1 LRELPEFWCNM
12 RGKTKT
18 CWCFAQSV
26 TAVFYCSLLCCSGSV
41 AAQTDGERAEA
52 ESRLEGVR
60 KEIGV
65 LQKSLKRSRAEHAN
79 EHARLREVDLQIQ
92 AANLEFRTLEKQRQS
107 HRGELAGLER
117 QRNDYL
123 FRLKQ
128 RHTQLAEQIRASYRL
143 DSQSRLKLILNQASP
158 AQLGRML
165 AYYDYINRA
174 QVSKISGLREAL
186 TTLDT
191 MQQSIDQE
199 LSRLEMVQTEQRA
212 VMDQLDQQHKQRS
225 TLLAAL
231 DERIDDEE
239 SRLRELERNQQDL
252 ETLLE
257 RLSDVLADIPADLGK
272 HLGIARQKGRIPM
285 PVTGPVRYAF
295 GQSRGGDLH
304 WQGWLIAAAAGSE
317 VSAVAYGRVAF
328 ADWLRGYGLLII
340 IDHGEGFM
348 SLYGNNESLL
358 HEAGDWVEPGE
369 IISVIGVRT
378 GNDQGLYFELRE
390 NGKSVD
396 PAAWLTR

>member
-1 LRELPEFWCNM
+1 M
-12 RGKTKT
+12 RGNTRA
-18 CWCFAQSV
+18 CWCFTQLV
-26 TAVFYCSLLCCSGSV
+26 IAVICYSALCCSGPV
-41 AAQTDGERAEA
+41 AAQTDGERTKA
-52 ESRLEGVR
+52 ESALEGVR
-60 KEIGV
+60 QEIGI
-65 LQKSLKRSRAEHAN
+65 LQKKLESSRAEHAN

-92 AANLEFRTLEKQRQS
+92 AASLEFRTLEKQRRS
-107 HRGELAGLER
+107 HLDELAGLER

-123 FRLKQ
+123 VRLEQ
-128 RHTQLAEQIRASYRL
+128 RHDQLAKQIRAAYRL

-174 QVSKISGLREAL
+174 QVSKISGLREAIN
-186 TTLDT
+186 TLDA

-212 VMDQLDQQHKQRS
+212 VMNQLDQQRKQRKI
-225 TLLAAL
+225 LLAEL
-231 DERIDDEE
+231 DQRIDNEE

-257 RLSDVLADIPADLGK
+257 RLTDVLADIPADLGK

-285 PVTGPVRYAF
+285 PVKGPVRHAF
-295 GQSRGGDLH
+295 GQSRGGGLH
-304 WQGWLIAAAAGSE
+304 WQGWLITAMAGSE
-317 VSAVAYGRVAF
+317 VSTIAYGRVAF
-328 ADWLRGYGLLII
+328 ADWLRGYGLLMI

-348 SLYGNNESLL
+348 SLYGHNESLL
-358 HEAGDWVEPGE
+358 YEVGDWVEPGE
-369 IISVIGVRT
+369 VISVVGVRT
-378 GNDQGLYFELRE
+378 GDDQGLYFELRK

-396 PAAWLTR
+396 PAAWLAR

>member
-1 LRELPEFWCNM
+1 
-12 RGKTKT
+12 
-18 CWCFAQSV
+18 V
-26 TAVFYCSLLCCSGSV
+26 IAVICYSALCCSGPV
-41 AAQTDGERAEA
+41 AAQTDGERTKA
-52 ESRLEGVR
+52 ESALEGVR
-60 KEIGV
+60 QEIGI
-65 LQKSLKRSRAEHAN
+65 LQKKLESSRAEHAN

-92 AANLEFRTLEKQRQS
+92 AANLEFRKLEKLRRS
-107 HRGELAGLER
+107 HLDELAGLER

-123 FRLKQ
+123 VRLEQ
-128 RHTQLAEQIRASYRL
+128 RHDQLAEQIRASYRL

-174 QVSKISGLREAL
+174 QVSKISGLKEAIN
-186 TTLDT
+186 TLDA

-212 VMDQLDQQHKQRS
+212 VMDELDQQRKQRRI
-225 TLLAAL
+225 LLAEL
-231 DERIDDEE
+231 DERIDNEE
-239 SRLRELERNQQDL
+239 LRLGELERNQQDL

-257 RLSDVLADIPADLGK
+257 RLTDVLADIPADLGK

-285 PVTGPVRYAF
+285 PVKGPVRHAF
-295 GQSRGGDLH
+295 GQSRGGGLH
-304 WQGWLIAAAAGSE
+304 WQGWLITAMAGSE
-317 VSAVAYGRVAF
+317 VSTIAYGRVAF
-328 ADWLRGYGLLII
+328 ADWLRGYGLLMI

-348 SLYGNNESLL
+348 SLYGHNESLL
-358 HEAGDWVEPGE
+358 YEVGDWVEPGE
-369 IISVIGVRT
+369 VISVVGVRT
-378 GNDQGLYFELRE
+378 GDDQGLYFELRK

>member
-1 LRELPEFWCNM
+1 
-12 RGKTKT
+12 
-18 CWCFAQSV
+18 V
-26 TAVFYCSLLCCSGSV
+26 IAVICYSALCCSGPV
-41 AAQTDGERAEA
+41 AAQTDGERTKA
-52 ESRLEGVR
+52 ESALEGVR
-60 KEIGV
+60 QEIGI
-65 LQKSLKRSRAEHAN
+65 LQKKLESSRAEHAN

-92 AANLEFRTLEKQRQS
+92 AANLEFRTLEKQRRS
-107 HRGELAGLER
+107 HLDELAGLER

-123 FRLKQ
+123 VRLEQ
-128 RHTQLAEQIRASYRL
+128 RHDQLAEQIRASYRL

-174 QVSKISGLREAL
+174 QVSKISGLKEAIN
-186 TTLDT
+186 TLDA

-212 VMDQLDQQHKQRS
+212 VMDELDQQRKQRRI
-225 TLLAAL
+225 LLAEL
-231 DERIDDEE
+231 DERIDNEE

-252 ETLLE
+252 ETLLV
-257 RLSDVLADIPADLGK
+257 RLTDVLADIPADLGK

-285 PVTGPVRYAF
+285 PVKGPVRHAF
-295 GQSRGGDLH
+295 GQSRGGGLH
-304 WQGWLIAAAAGSE
+304 WQGWLITAMAGSE
-317 VSAVAYGRVAF
+317 VSTIAYGRVAF
-328 ADWLRGYGLLII
+328 ADWLRGYGLLMI

-348 SLYGNNESLL
+348 SLYGHNESLL
-358 HEAGDWVEPGE
+358 YEVGDWVEPGE
-369 IISVIGVRT
+369 VISVVGVRT
-378 GNDQGLYFELRE
+378 GDDQGLYFELRK

>member
-1 LRELPEFWCNM
+1 
-12 RGKTKT
+12 
-18 CWCFAQSV
+18 V
-26 TAVFYCSLLCCSGSV
+26 IAVICYSALCCSGPV
-41 AAQTDGERAEA
+41 AAQTDGERTKA
-52 ESRLEGVR
+52 ESALEGVR
-60 KEIGV
+60 QEIGI
-65 LQKSLKRSRAEHAN
+65 LQKKLESSRAEHAN

-92 AANLEFRTLEKQRQS
+92 AANLEFRKLEKQRRS
-107 HRGELAGLER
+107 HLDELAGLER

-123 FRLKQ
+123 VRLEQ
-128 RHTQLAEQIRASYRL
+128 RHDQLAEQIRASYRL

-174 QVSKISGLREAL
+174 QVSKISGLKEAIN
-186 TTLDT
+186 TLDA

-212 VMDQLDQQHKQRS
+212 VMDELDQQRKQRRI
-225 TLLAAL
+225 LLAEL
-231 DERIDDEE
+231 DERIDNEE

-257 RLSDVLADIPADLGK
+257 RLTDVLADIPADLGK

-285 PVTGPVRYAF
+285 PVKGPVRHAF
-295 GQSRGGDLH
+295 GQSRGGGLH
-304 WQGWLIAAAAGSE
+304 WQGWLITAMAGSE
-317 VSAVAYGRVAF
+317 VSTIAYGRVAF
-328 ADWLRGYGLLII
+328 ADWLRGYGLLMI

-348 SLYGNNESLL
+348 SLYGHNESLL
-358 HEAGDWVEPGE
+358 YEVGDWVEPGE
-369 IISVIGVRT
+369 VISVVGVRT
-378 GNDQGLYFELRE
+378 GDDQGLYFELRK

-396 PAAWLTR
+396 PAACLCVTGLRFRGRLPGKPG

>member
-1 LRELPEFWCNM
+1 MWVIR
-12 RGKTKT
+12 T
-18 CWCFAQSV
+18 CWGFPKSV
-26 TAVFYCSLLCCSGSV
+26 IAVFFCSALSCSGSV
-41 AAQTDGERAEA
+41 AAQTDGERAKA
-52 ESRLEGVR
+52 ESALEGVR
-60 KEIGV
+60 KEIGE
-65 LQKSLKRSRAEHAN
+65 LQKNLERSRAEHAN

-107 HRGELAGLER
+107 HLGELAGLER

-123 FRLKQ
+123 TRLKQ
-128 RHTQLAEQIRASYRL
+128 RHDQLAEQIRASYRL

-174 QVSKISGLREAL
+174 QVSKISDLREAL
-186 TTLDT
+186 TTLEA

-212 VMDQLDQQHKQRS
+212 VMDQLDQQRKQRR
-225 TLLAAL
+225 TLLVEL
-231 DERIDDEE
+231 DQRIDDEE

-257 RLSDVLADIPADLGK
+257 RLSDVLADIPANLGK
-272 HLGIARQKGRIPM
+272 HLGVARQKGRIPM
-285 PVTGPVRYAF
+285 PVKGPVRHAF
-295 GQSRGGDLH
+295 GQSRGGGLH

-348 SLYGNNESLL
+348 SLYGHNESLL
-358 HEAGDWVEPGE
+358 YEAGDWVEPGE

-378 GNDQGLYFELRE
+378 GNDQGLYFELRK

-396 PAAWLTR
+396 PAAWLAR

>member
-1 LRELPEFWCNM
+1 M
-12 RGKTKT
+12 RGNTKL
-18 CWCFAQSV
+18 CWCFAQSAI
-26 TAVFYCSLLCCSGSV
+26 AVVYCGLLCCTGPV
-41 AAQTDGERAEA
+41 AAQSDGERAKAEA
-52 ESRLEGVR
+52 TLEGVR
-60 KEIGV
+60 KEIGI
-65 LQKSLKRSRAEHAN
+65 LQKSLESSRAEHAS

-107 HRGELAGLER
+107 HLDELVGLER

-123 FRLKQ
+123 IRLKQ
-128 RHTQLAEQIRASYRL
+128 RHDQLAEQIRAAYRL

-199 LSRLEMVQTEQRA
+199 LSRLEMVQTEQRE
-212 VMDQLDQQHKQRS
+212 VMDQLDQQRKQRR
-225 TLLAAL
+225 TLLVEL
-231 DERIDDEE
+231 DERIEDKA
-239 SRLRELERNQQDL
+239 SRLRELERNRQDL
-252 ETLLE
+252 EKLLE
-257 RLSDVLADIPADLGK
+257 RLTDVLADIPADLGK
-272 HLGIARQKGRIPM
+272 HLGVARQKGRIPM
-285 PVTGPVRYAF
+285 PVKGPVRYAF
-295 GQSRGGDLH
+295 GQSRGGGLH
-304 WQGWLIAAAAGSE
+304 WQGWLIAAPAGSE

-348 SLYGNNESLL
+348 SLYGHNESLL
-358 HEAGDWVEPGE
+358 YEAGDWVEPGQ

-378 GNDQGLYFELRE
+378 GNDQGLYFELRK

-396 PAAWLTR
+396 PAAWLAR

>member
-1 LRELPEFWCNM
+1 
-12 RGKTKT
+12 
-18 CWCFAQSV
+18 V
-26 TAVFYCSLLCCSGSV
+26 IAVICYSALCCSGPV
-41 AAQTDGERAEA
+41 AAQTDGERTKA
-52 ESRLEGVR
+52 ESALEGVR
-60 KEIGV
+60 QEIGI
-65 LQKSLKRSRAEHAN
+65 LQKKLESSRAEHAN

-92 AANLEFRTLEKQRQS
+92 AANLEFRKLEKQRRS
-107 HRGELAGLER
+107 HLDELAGLER

-123 FRLKQ
+123 VRLEQ
-128 RHTQLAEQIRASYRL
+128 RHDQLAEQIRASYRL

-174 QVSKISGLREAL
+174 QVSKISGLKEAIN
-186 TTLDT
+186 TLDA

-212 VMDQLDQQHKQRS
+212 VMDELDQQRKQRRI
-225 TLLAAL
+225 LLAEL
-231 DERIDDEE
+231 DERIDNEE

-257 RLSDVLADIPADLGK
+257 RLTDVLADIPADLGK

-285 PVTGPVRYAF
+285 PVKGPVRHAF
-295 GQSRGGDLH
+295 GQSRGGGLH
-304 WQGWLIAAAAGSE
+304 WQGWLITAMAGSE
-317 VSAVAYGRVAF
+317 VSTIAYGRVAF
-328 ADWLRGYGLLII
+328 ADWLRGYGLLMI

-348 SLYGNNESLL
+348 SLYGHNESLL
-358 HEAGDWVEPGE
+358 YEVGDWVEPGE
-369 IISVIGVRT
+369 VISVVGVRT
-378 GNDQGLYFELRE
+378 GDDQGLYFELRK

>member
-1 LRELPEFWCNM
+1 
-12 RGKTKT
+12 
-18 CWCFAQSV
+18 V
-26 TAVFYCSLLCCSGSV
+26 IAVICYSALCCSGPV
-41 AAQTDGERAEA
+41 AAQTDGERTKA
-52 ESRLEGVR
+52 ESALEGVR
-60 KEIGV
+60 QEIGI
-65 LQKSLKRSRAEHAN
+65 LQKKLESSRAEHAN

-92 AANLEFRTLEKQRQS
+92 AANLEFRKLEKQRRS
-107 HRGELAGLER
+107 HLDELAGLER

-123 FRLKQ
+123 VRLEQ
-128 RHTQLAEQIRASYRL
+128 RHDQLAEQIRASYRL

-174 QVSKISGLREAL
+174 QVSKISGLKEAIN
-186 TTLDT
+186 TLDA

-212 VMDQLDQQHKQRS
+212 VMDELDQQRNQRRI
-225 TLLAAL
+225 LLAEL
-231 DERIDDEE
+231 DERIDNEE

-257 RLSDVLADIPADLGK
+257 RLTDVLADIPADLGK

-285 PVTGPVRYAF
+285 PVKGPVRHAF
-295 GQSRGGDLH
+295 GQSRGGGLH
-304 WQGWLIAAAAGSE
+304 WQGWLITAMAGSE
-317 VSAVAYGRVAF
+317 VSTIAYGRVAF
-328 ADWLRGYGLLII
+328 ADWLRGYGLLMI

-348 SLYGNNESLL
+348 SLYGHNESLL
-358 HEAGDWVEPGE
+358 YEVGDWVEPGE
-369 IISVIGVRT
+369 VISVVGVRT
-378 GNDQGLYFELRE
+378 GDDQGLYFELRK

>member
-1 LRELPEFWCNM
+1 M
-12 RGKTKT
+12 QGKTKA
-18 CWCFAQSV
+18 CWRFAYSV
-26 TAVFYCSLLCCSGSV
+26 IAVFYCSLLFCSGPA
-41 AAQTDGERAEA
+41 AAQSDGERAKA
-52 ESRLEGVR
+52 ESALEGVR

-65 LQKSLKRSRAEHAN
+65 LQKSLERSRAEHAN

-92 AANLEFRTLEKQRQS
+92 AANLEFRTLEKQHQL
-107 HRGELAGLER
+107 HMGELAGLER

-123 FRLKQ
+123 IRLKQ
-128 RHTQLAEQIRASYRL
+128 RHDQLAEQIRASYRL

-174 QVSKISGLREAL
+174 QVLKISGLREAL

-199 LSRLEMVQTEQRA
+199 LSRLEVVQTEQRE
-212 VMDQLDQQHKQRS
+212 VMNRLDQQRKQRR
-225 TLLAAL
+225 TLLVEL
-231 DERIDDEE
+231 DARIDDDE

-257 RLSDVLADIPADLGK
+257 RLTNVLADIPADLGK
-272 HLGIARQKGRIPM
+272 HLGVARQKGRIPL
-285 PVTGPVRYAF
+285 PVKGPVRYAF
-295 GQSRGGDLH
+295 GQSRGGGLH
-304 WQGWLIAAAAGSE
+304 WQGWLIAAPAGSE
-317 VSAVAYGRVAF
+317 VNAVAYGRVAF

-340 IDHGEGFM
+340 IDHGDGFM
-348 SLYGNNESLL
+348 SLYGHNESLL
-358 HEAGDWVEPGE
+358 YEAGDWVEPGE

-378 GNDQGLYFELRE
+378 GNDQGLYFELRKD
-390 NGKSVD
+390 GKSVD
-396 PAAWLTR
+396 PAAWLAR

>member
-1 LRELPEFWCNM
+1 M
-12 RGKTKT
+12 RGNTKL

-26 TAVFYCSLLCCSGSV
+26 IAVVYCSLLCCSGPV
-41 AAQTDGERAEA
+41 AAQSDGERAKT
-52 ESRLEGVR
+52 ESALEGVR
-60 KEIGV
+60 KEIGI
-65 LQKSLKRSRAEHAN
+65 LQKSLEKSRAEHAN

-107 HRGELAGLER
+107 HLDELAGLER
-117 QRNDYL
+117 RRNDYL
-123 FRLKQ
+123 IRLKQ
-128 RHTQLAEQIRASYRL
+128 RHDQLAEQIRAAYRL

-158 AQLGRML
+158 ARLGRML

-199 LSRLEMVQTEQRA
+199 LSRLEMVQTEQRE
-212 VMDQLDQQHKQRS
+212 VMDQLDQQRKQRR
-225 TLLAAL
+225 TLLVEL
-231 DERIDDEE
+231 DERIEDKA
-239 SRLRELERNQQDL
+239 SRLRELERNRQDL
-252 ETLLE
+252 EKLLE
-257 RLSDVLADIPADLGK
+257 RLTDVLADIPADLGK
-272 HLGIARQKGRIPM
+272 HLGVARQKGRIPM
-285 PVTGPVRYAF
+285 PVKGPVRYAF
-295 GQSRGGDLH
+295 GQSRGGGLH
-304 WQGWLIAAAAGSE
+304 WQGWLIAAPAGSE

-348 SLYGNNESLL
+348 SLYGHNESLL
-358 HEAGDWVEPGE
+358 YEAGDWVEPGQ

-378 GNDQGLYFELRE
+378 GNDQGLYFELRK

-396 PAAWLTR
+396 PAAWLAR

>member
-1 LRELPEFWCNM
+1 M
-12 RGKTKT
+12 RGNTKL

-26 TAVFYCSLLCCSGSV
+26 IAVVYCSLLCCSGPV
-41 AAQTDGERAEA
+41 AAQSDGERAKT
-52 ESRLEGVR
+52 ESALEGVR
-60 KEIGV
+60 KEIGI
-65 LQKSLKRSRAEHAN
+65 LQKSLERSRAEHAN

-107 HRGELAGLER
+107 HLDELVGLER

-123 FRLKQ
+123 IRLKQ
-128 RHTQLAEQIRASYRL
+128 RHDQLAEQIRASYRL

-199 LSRLEMVQTEQRA
+199 LSRLEMVQTEQRE
-212 VMDQLDQQHKQRS
+212 VMDQLDQQRKQRR
-225 TLLAAL
+225 TLLVEL
-231 DERIDDEE
+231 DERIEDKA
-239 SRLRELERNQQDL
+239 SRLRELERNRQDL
-252 ETLLE
+252 EKLLE
-257 RLSDVLADIPADLGK
+257 RLTDVLADIPADLGK
-272 HLGIARQKGRIPM
+272 HLGVARQKGRIPM
-285 PVTGPVRYAF
+285 PVKGPVRYAF
-295 GQSRGGDLH
+295 GQSRGGGLH
-304 WQGWLIAAAAGSE
+304 WQGWLIAAPAGSE

-348 SLYGNNESLL
+348 SLYGHNESLL
-358 HEAGDWVEPGE
+358 YEAGDWVEPGE

-378 GNDQGLYFELRE
+378 GNDQGLYFELRK

-396 PAAWLTR
+396 PAAWLAR